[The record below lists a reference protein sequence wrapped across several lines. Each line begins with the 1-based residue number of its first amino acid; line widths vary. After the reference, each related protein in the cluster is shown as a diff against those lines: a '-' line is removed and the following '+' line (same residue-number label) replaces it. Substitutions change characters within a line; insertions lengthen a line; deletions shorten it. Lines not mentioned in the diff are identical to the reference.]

1 LSSGSRPVPGTRRTG
16 IAQGIEVGDYEG
28 GLKVL
33 SGVVHFLR
41 DCAGA

>member
-1 LSSGSRPVPGTRRTG
+1 VRQHQRRG
-16 IAQGIEVGDYEG
+16 AQGIEVGDYEG